1 MGDTIMEWIFLV
13 AAGALEITWAVTLKF
28 TEEFTRFWPSVLT
41 GSAMLGSVFLLDLS
55 LRSIPIGTAYAIWTG
70 IGAAGTAIVGMLW
83 LGEPRAIGRLVC
95 IFLIIAGVIGL
106 KLNF

>member
-1 MGDTIMEWIFLV
+1 MEWIFLV